1 MDKRPVREKKNI
13 RFKNYQDL
21 PFGRDNFSLCTDPP
35 PRPPLRINRLFLRE
49 WGGGGGG
56 GGGGGLYIG

>member
-21 PFGRDNFSLCTDPP
+21 PFGRDNFSLCTAPP
-35 PRPPLRINRLFLRE
+35 PPLRKNGLFR
-49 WGGGGGG
+49 GGGGGG
-56 GGGGGLYIG
+56 GGGSVHRLDNF